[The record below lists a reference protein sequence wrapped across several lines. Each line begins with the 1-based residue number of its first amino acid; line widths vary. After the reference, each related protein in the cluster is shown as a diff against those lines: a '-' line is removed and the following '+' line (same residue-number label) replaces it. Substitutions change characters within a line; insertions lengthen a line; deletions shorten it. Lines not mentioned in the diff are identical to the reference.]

1 MALVFSVATL
11 YARNIPL
18 HPIKMPACLNL
29 GHGQEG
35 RTCLRNKEITDESSG
50 ITAKQLGMNCLALI
64 LSPVKGEP
72 FSEPSRQGG
81 MF

>member
-11 YARNIPL
+11 YARNVPL

-35 RTCLRNKEITDESSG
+35 RTGLRNKEITDESSG
-50 ITAKQLGMNCLALI
+50 ITAKQRVGDEHRVEN
-64 LSPVKGEP
+64 
-72 FSEPSRQGG
+72 PSVSQVGKVEC
-81 MF
+81 FEEQS